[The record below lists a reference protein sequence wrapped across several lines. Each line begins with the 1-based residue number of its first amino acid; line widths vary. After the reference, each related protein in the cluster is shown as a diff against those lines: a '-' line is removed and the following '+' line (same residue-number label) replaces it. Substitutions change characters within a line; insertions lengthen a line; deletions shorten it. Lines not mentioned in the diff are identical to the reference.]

1 MGFSFDKIDKTS
13 NAKAVS
19 KILSSLY
26 PDPVKHMYESLPDLK
41 EWYNEN
47 ATEYRVNRKGF
58 AAFNH
63 WYSYLDHNKEKV
75 DVLNIVSEEYN
86 EKAGILNIT
95 FAKNLNGEETTHTL
109 KAIRNDNHTVDV
121 FLNTTKIDMGL
132 LYYLAIIHDEYMHI
146 NAIHFDLNDYDL
158 RETKYVV
165 DVFINDYET
174 IGRNLIFK
182 DANFDIP
189 KLYIPPFKFLYK
201 DLDDIEKYIN
211 VNIFINYN
219 SFNVFAKDRAEYL
232 VEFMDNCINTFKVP
246 HKIVYRSVYD
256 IGDPI
261 FGESE
266 YSKLVYPTKIDKVIY
281 NKQQF
286 LAKKF

>member
-1 MGFSFDKIDKTS
+1 MGFSFDKIDKFDS
-13 NAKAVS
+13 GKAVT
-19 KILSSLY
+19 KIFSSLY
-26 PDPVKHMYESLPDLK
+26 PDPVKHMYECLPDLK
-41 EWYNEN
+41 AWYNEN

-63 WYSYLDHNKEKV
+63 YYSYFDHNKEKA
-75 DVLNIVSEEYN
+75 DVLNIESEKYN
-86 EKAGILNIT
+86 EKGGILNIT
-95 FAKNLNGEETTHTL
+95 FKKNINGEETTHTL
-109 KAIRNDNHTVDV
+109 KAVRNDNHTVDV

-146 NAIHFDLNDYDL
+146 NAIYFDLNDYDL
-158 RETKYVV
+158 RETKYVI

-182 DANFDIP
+182 DTNFDIP

-201 DLDDIEKYIN
+201 DLEDIEKYIN

-246 HKIVYRSVYD
+246 HKIVYRSAYD

-261 FGESE
+261 FGDSQ